1 LLDAIKDNPFNS
13 DYFFWADIGISRFFE
28 NMDLSVEYPRTNIIQ
43 KLSLPEYKDKFVIQ
57 QRQDLQRFLI
67 DDNFIWRSDNLVKG
81 GIFGGSIQV
90 INNISEKLEKVF
102 NDYMLDNNCVNNE
115 QLGLA
120 IVWHNNKELFH
131 LIPDNLIKQ
140 IDILKFI

>member
-1 LLDAIKDNPFNS
+1 
-13 DYFFWADIGISRFFE
+13 
-28 NMDLSVEYPRTNIIQ
+28 MDLSVEYPRTHIIQ
-43 KLSLPEYKDKFVIQ
+43 KLLLPECKDKFIIQ
-57 QRQDLQRFLI
+57 QRYDLQRFPI
-67 DDNFIWRSDNLVKG
+67 DNNFIWRSDNLVKG

-102 NDYMLDNNCVNNE
+102 NDIMLGNNCVNNE

-120 IVWHNNKELFH
+120 IVWDNNKDLFH